1 MFTVLCEDGMGGSTV
16 RGNSL
21 IFLNVATIRKYI
33 NGYFHIL
40 KKKHETKQAYLKL
53 IYREEFF
60 LQKKTRI
67 EDKNEKM
74 NE

>member
-21 IFLNVATIRKYI
+21 IFLNVATIGIYI

-40 KKKHETKQAYLKL
+40 KKPKQNKL
-53 IYREEFF
+53 I
-60 LQKKTRI
+60 
-67 EDKNEKM
+67 
-74 NE
+74 

>member
-1 MFTVLCEDGMGGSTV
+1 MFTVLCEDGMGGNTV

-40 KKKHETKQAYLKL
+40 KKKTRNETSLFEINLQR
-53 IYREEFF
+53 IIF
-60 LQKKTRI
+60 LAEKKRG
-67 EDKNEKM
+67 
-74 NE
+74 